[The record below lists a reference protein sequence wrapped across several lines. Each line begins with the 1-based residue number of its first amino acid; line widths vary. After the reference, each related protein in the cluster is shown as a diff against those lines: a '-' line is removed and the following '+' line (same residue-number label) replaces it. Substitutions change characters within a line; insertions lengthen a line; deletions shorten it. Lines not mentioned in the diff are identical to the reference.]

1 MSKKTDAFTYTI
13 LGFAAIIIVIY
24 NFIVE
29 YYLEII
35 YVVVCCLAL
44 YYFIKHL
51 SKKYGWLGFLPDY
64 LVKNQKEIDAANEL
78 EGLRDVSN
86 SLDVNFVYLMY
97 DPSLELH
104 KIGHSKDAKYR
115 EKTLQGQRPTIELV
129 SKKEYPS
136 KNKAR
141 QIESLLHKKYASKR
155 TRGEWFKLEKKD
167 IDYVKGYL
175 K

>member
-64 LVKNQKEIDAANEL
+64 LVKNQKEII
-78 EGLRDVSN
+78 
-86 SLDVNFVYLMY
+86 
-97 DPSLELH
+97 
-104 KIGHSKDAKYR
+104 K
-115 EKTLQGQRPTIELV
+115 
-129 SKKEYPS
+129 
-136 KNKAR
+136 
-141 QIESLLHKKYASKR
+141 IESLYKEKFG
-155 TRGEWFKLEKKD
+155 TRAFGLNEN
-167 IDYVKGYL
+167 
-175 K
+175 